1 MKNVEIPINNRTVE
15 TVLYNRKFF
24 AQLHGFLR
32 MKKVAKDIAR
42 CTLKGPKM
50 SKNKLRKHCSNY
62 LVSKKMTVLQQID
75 TVSRHVLPL
84 VSQRLEATPICT
96 HKFHAS

>member
-15 TVLYNRKFF
+15 TVLYNGKFF

-42 CTLKGPKM
+42 CTLKEPKM
-50 SKNKLRKHCSNY
+50 SKSKLRKHCSNY

-75 TVSRHVLPL
+75 TVSRRPSTCVAKIR
-84 VSQRLEATPICT
+84 SNT
-96 HKFHAS
+96 HLYS

>member
-15 TVLYNRKFF
+15 TVRYNGKFF

-50 SKNKLRKHCSNY
+50 SKSKLRKHCSNY
-62 LVSKKMTVLQQID
+62 LVSKKMTVLQLD
-75 TVSRHVLPL
+75 KLTLCPVMS
-84 VSQRLEATPICT
+84 
-96 HKFHAS
+96 FHLCRKD

>member
-42 CTLKGPKM
+42 G
-50 SKNKLRKHCSNY
+50 RKCQKISCESTA
-62 LVSKKMTVLQQID
+62 VI
-75 TVSRHVLPL
+75 
-84 VSQRLEATPICT
+84 I
-96 HKFHAS
+96 